1 MVYAKV
7 TANQYLLRLTRG
19 ESVSDCVIKF
29 CEKLNIKNAYL
40 TAIGA
45 VKSPTLSYY
54 DVESKKFL
62 NKTLEGDY
70 ELTSFIGNIAIFKN
84 KPILHA
90 HVNLSDKKMKCFG
103 GHFVRATVAAS
114 VEIVLTVF
122 DTKYEKKFNA
132 EVGLNL
138 WDLPESL

>member
-1 MVYAKV
+1 MVYSKV
-7 TANQYLLRLTRG
+7 SKDKYLIRLVIG
-19 ESVSDCVIKF
+19 ENVGDSILKF
-29 CEKLNIKNAYL
+29 CEILRIKNAYL

-54 DVESKKFL
+54 DVESRKFL

-90 HVNLSDKKMKCFG
+90 HVTVSDKEMHAYG
-103 GHFVRATVAAS
+103 GHFVISTVAAS

-122 DTKYEKKFNA
+122 DTKYEKTFNKD
-132 EVGLNL
+132 VGLNL
-138 WDLPESL
+138 WDLPEKL